1 MKYNKSNIMIRA
13 WELVKKAA
21 MTMSA
26 ALKQAW
32 AEAKSIIKFENNMT
46 VYADGYERELVR
58 WTKYGNDRIYIN
70 GGSRKGDG
78 YVDLK
83 TGRAVLNG
91 KLTYQVKIAEMI
103 LNMDFG
109 A

>member
-1 MKYNKSNIMIRA
+1 MKYNKSEIMKKA

-46 VYADGYERELVR
+46 VEVDGYERELTR
-58 WTKYGNDRIYIN
+58 WTKGGHDRVYIN

-78 YVDLK
+78 YVNLK
-83 TGRAVLNG
+83 TGRMVLNG
-91 KLTYQVKIAEMI
+91 GLTYQVKIANMI
-103 LNMDFG
+103 LAMEF
-109 A
+109 